1 MGKTPEGK
9 VKERIKK
16 ILKDHGVYYV
26 MPFGSGYGKAGVP
39 DFVCCYKGFF
49 IGIEA
54 KAGAGQPTQLQ
65 VNNLASIIDAGGISM
80 IVNESNVDTQIVGWL
95 KILDAKAQ

>member
-1 MGKTPEGK
+1 MGKTPEVK
-9 VKERIKK
+9 VKDKIKK
-16 ILKDHGVYYV
+16 ILKEYGVYYV
-26 MPFGSGYGKAGVP
+26 MPIGSGYGKAGVP

-54 KAGAGQPTQLQ
+54 KAGMAQLTQLQ
-65 VNNLASIIDAGGISM
+65 LNNLTAITRANGVSM
-80 IVNESNVDTQIVGWL
+80 ILNESNVDTQLVGWL

>member
-1 MGKTPEGK
+1 MGKTPEVK
-9 VKERIKK
+9 VKDKIKK
-16 ILKDHGVYYV
+16 ILKEHGVYYV
-26 MPFGSGYGKAGVP
+26 MPIGSGYGKAGVP

-54 KAGAGQPTQLQ
+54 KAGMAQPTQLQ
-65 VNNLASIIDAGGISM
+65 LNNLTAITRANGVSM
-80 IVNESNVDTQIVGWL
+80 ILNESNVDTQLVGWL